1 MSSRIRGTPVQDI
14 RSDIKTQR
22 FPLPFSLSFSLRKSH
37 PSFSSSFKE
46 LAAVFF
52 IKIIHGG
59 CQVNGP
65 KVAEFLDR

>member
-1 MSSRIRGTPVQDI
+1 MKEETRPGALILAVDCKRLVWITRMPS
-14 RSDIKTQR
+14 KTWVMR
-22 FPLPFSLSFSLRKSH
+22 
-37 PSFSSSFKE
+37 